1 MFTGVAFLIS
11 LKISLD
17 FSLVHDLRV
26 MRSSSTLKILSL
38 SLCPPLKKKNMCISN
53 KFPDDADA
61 AGPGSTLKRIDTERK
76 ICMKLTSP
84 TE

>member
-38 SLCPPLKKKNMCISN
+38 SLCPPLKKK
-53 KFPDDADA
+53 
-61 AGPGSTLKRIDTERK
+61 
-76 ICMKLTSP
+76 ICAFLTSSQMMLMLLVQ
-84 TE
+84 EAHLRELILKEKYA